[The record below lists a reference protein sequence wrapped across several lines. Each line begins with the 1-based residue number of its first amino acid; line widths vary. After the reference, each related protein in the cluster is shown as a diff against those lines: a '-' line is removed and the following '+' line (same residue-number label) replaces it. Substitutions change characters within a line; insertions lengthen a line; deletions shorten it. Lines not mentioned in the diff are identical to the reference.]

1 MPINLNPI
9 QRLDQ
14 LHSKGTSPELIDCL
28 ANDAQKLAE
37 LRSIL
42 RSQVCDA
49 RKFITNYCQL
59 YYANQVPKDL
69 GLLID
74 DFELDIT
81 SHLEQLDQ
89 IVRDLLQ
96 IVSIAFASS
105 LRRELHR
112 LISSSAGIRMGI
124 SHRNEDCDQTRT
136 EYDAPHICQHLL
148 HAASILCCKFF
159 NLAQASLYA
168 EPRSKWAGR

>member
-1 MPINLNPI
+1 LPTNLNSI

-69 GLLID
+69 ELLID
-74 DFELDIT
+74 EFELDIN

-96 IVSIAFASS
+96 IVSTAFAS
-105 LRRELHR
+105 LHY
-112 LISSSAGIRMGI
+112 IGSS
-124 SHRNEDCDQTRT
+124 
-136 EYDAPHICQHLL
+136 HLL
-148 HAASILCCKFF
+148 QEFAWASVTETRIATKLGQNMMLLTYVSIFYLPLAVCAVSALTLL
-159 NLAQASLYA
+159 NLHGMPNLGRSRRGA
-168 EPRSKWAGR
+168 EL